1 MGASPFIT
9 TAHGKT
15 VQRAFNDAVESASFK
30 EGHGGYTGSIA
41 EKNSFV
47 RIPLPKGVKP
57 YEEANRL
64 IEEDDKR
71 ISDKWGP
78 AGVFELGKDRWLF
91 FGWASS

>member
-9 TAHGKT
+9 VAHGATAQK
-15 VQRAFNDAVESASFK
+15 AFNEAVESASFE

-47 RIPLPKGVKP
+47 SIPLPKDTKP

-64 IEEDDKR
+64 IDEDER

>member
-9 TAHGKT
+9 VAHGST
-15 VQRAFNDAVESASFK
+15 VQRAFNEAVESASFE
-30 EGHGGYTGSIA
+30 EGHGGYTGTIA

-47 RIPLPKGVKP
+47 RIELPKDTKP

-64 IEEDDKR
+64 INEDDGR

-78 AGVFELGKDRWLF
+78 AGVFELGKDTWLF
-91 FGWASS
+91 FGWAPS

>member
-9 TAHGKT
+9 VAHGATAQK
-15 VQRAFNDAVESASFK
+15 AFNEAVESASYE

-41 EKNSFV
+41 EKSSFV
-47 RIPLPKGVKP
+47 SIPLPKGIKP
-57 YEEANRL
+57 NEEANRL
-64 IEEDDKR
+64 IDEDDDR

-91 FGWASS
+91 FGWAPS